1 MCTKGNLAGVLARI
15 TTQTIILVDDDVA
28 AVRGQSPTV

>member
-1 MCTKGNLAGVLARI
+1 MTRDNSAGVLARI
-15 TTQTIILVDDDVA
+15 TAQTIIVVDDDVA